1 MKRNHIL
8 FRCSSLLM
16 ALVLTG
22 CTVSS
27 PGDGKRR
34 TDIQERQQGQD
45 VPEPVHGI
53 GFDPEINPE
62 SFSIYLHTENGT
74 VQVNAADKKRTVEQY
89 KTDGDRIT
97 WEYPGDEVS
106 VSVKQAEDYL
116 SVSITSLTAQ
126 DNGFSWP
133 GVLADSYYLPFG
145 EGKRVPADDPVWKE
159 YLEGQEFPVM
169 EKLSMPFWAEVHGDY
184 AVLFI
189 MEIHSIPCWN
199 FRHSRTWPLMF
210 VMNTR
215 RLRRKR
221 QNGFA
226 FI

>member
-97 WEYPGDEVS
+97 WEYPGDEESERIHHFPDSSGQRVFMARGFGR
-106 VSVKQAEDYL
+106 QL
-116 SVSITSLTAQ
+116 LPSL
-126 DNGFSWP
+126 W
-133 GVLADSYYLPFG
+133 
-145 EGKRVPADDPVWKE
+145 R
-159 YLEGQEFPVM
+159 GQTG
-169 EKLSMPFWAEVHGDY
+169 SG
-184 AVLFI
+184 
-189 MEIHSIPCWN
+189 
-199 FRHSRTWPLMF
+199 
-210 VMNTR
+210 
-215 RLRRKR
+215 
-221 QNGFA
+221 G
-226 FI
+226 